1 MIRQHNSL
9 PKIKLSVASAS
20 AIRESELAAKAR
32 SKGFTRRPR
41 PGQAPP
47 VRGLRPKAAQDVE
60 LDYVEDDFLPSD
72 EPDNDGDA
80 DCHGAPGDAD
90 LDKSTAWSKRM
101 ATKTQ
106 NWEAKRNIHSSKL
119 RQWSVFSPLQQETRI
134 VDRKQRLQE
143 SIDKAKHCH
152 ACCYLEDL
160 QAVLAMEAGVEP
172 AAAAAAA
179 EDCMSVV
186 SYRTVTYRF
195 LEGSFRIGIPTV
207 KCSLCGDVSEV
218 CAVDYGCFGSSPV
231 QPAEWYDLPLLDL
244 YANLTFTAGL
254 SATAFCT
261 ALNPIQGTLCRDPDM
276 DDTEDISDM
285 DATEDISDMDD
296 RYANLTT
303 SGLRTQ

>member
-1 MIRQHNSL
+1 MIRQRNSL
-9 PKIKLSVASAS
+9 PKILKLSVASAS
-20 AIRESELAAKAR
+20 AIRESELAAKVR
-32 SKGFTRRPR
+32 SEGFTRRPR
-41 PGQAPP
+41 LGQAPP
-47 VRGLRPKAAQDVE
+47 VRGIRPKAAQDVE

-80 DCHGAPGDAD
+80 DYHGAPGDAD

-134 VDRKQRLQE
+134 ADRKQRLQE

-152 ACCYLEDL
+152 ACCYLEEL
-160 QAVLAMEAGVEP
+160 QAVLTMEAGVEP
-172 AAAAAAA
+172 AAAAAAAA

-207 KCSLCGDVSEV
+207 KCSLCGDVLEV
-218 CAVDYGCFGSSPV
+218 CAVDCGCFGSSPV

-261 ALNPIQGTLCRDPDM
+261 ALNPIQGALCRDP
-276 DDTEDISDM
+276 DM

-303 SGLRTQ
+303 TSGLRAQ